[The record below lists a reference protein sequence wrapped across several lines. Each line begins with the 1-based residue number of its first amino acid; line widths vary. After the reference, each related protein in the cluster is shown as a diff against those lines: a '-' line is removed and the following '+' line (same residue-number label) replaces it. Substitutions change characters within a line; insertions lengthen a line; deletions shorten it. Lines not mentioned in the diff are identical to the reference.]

1 MELHARAFAGDLTDR
16 IHLTADTA
24 NANVTIQSIGDLCR
38 IAKDVSPNL
47 FGCLHPFLNALEKL
61 TVHDGHVDQSP
72 RYVGILAVFD
82 FRCRRRRLA
91 EVDAVIR

>member
-1 MELHARAFAGDLTDR
+1 
-16 IHLTADTA
+16 LTADTA

-61 TVHDGHVDQSP
+61 TMNDGHVDQSP
-72 RYVGILAVFD
+72 RDVDVFAVFN
-82 FRCRRRRLA
+82 FGCGRR
-91 EVDAVIR
+91 

>member
-1 MELHARAFAGDLTDR
+1 MELHTRAFAGDL
-16 IHLTADTA
+16 ADGIDLAADST
-24 NANVTIQSIGDLCR
+24 NSNVTIQSIGDLCR

-61 TVHDGHVDQSP
+61 TMNDGHVDQSP
-72 RYVGILAVFD
+72 RNVGVLAVFN

-91 EVDAVIR
+91 EVDAMIR